1 MVSAAAVVHGG
12 YKGVAIYDDIVA
24 AAVTANAHD
33 FIRKLPEGYD
43 TVLNEAGGQLS
54 GGERQRIAIA
64 RAILKNSSILILDE
78 PTSAL
83 DSETESLVFEALEKL
98 MKNRTTL
105 IIAHRLST
113 IQKADKI
120 VVIEKGQVS
129 EIGSHNDLL
138 KNEGLYAKLNNFLTE

>member
-1 MVSAAAVVHGG
+1 
-12 YKGVAIYDDIVA
+12 
-24 AAVTANAHD
+24 
-33 FIRKLPEGYD
+33 
-43 TVLNEAGGQLS
+43 
-54 GGERQRIAIA
+54 
-64 RAILKNSSILILDE
+64 
-78 PTSAL
+78 
-83 DSETESLVFEALEKL
+83 